1 MRTSVQQHEGVHL
14 EAQVHE
20 VTGARMIGVEI
31 HGALGVDPNLAEP
44 IDICREITPP
54 KAVFSAFYQECIVA
68 VLRPVIAVLLVAL
81 LAPSL
86 SNDLAGRIAAD
97 SVVPSHAILDD
108 GAEDPPHVRVQ
119 TMAFGE
125 LKGMLAFQGIR
136 SVVAFQ

>member
-54 KAVFSAFYQECIVA
+54 KAVFSAFYQECIVT
-68 VLRPVIAVLLVAL
+68 VLSPVIAVLLIAL
-81 LAPSL
+81 FAPSL
-86 SNDLAGRIAAD
+86 STELAGRLAAD
-97 SVVPSHAILDD
+97 GVVPSPAIPDD
-108 GAEDPPHVRVQ
+108 GAEDPAHVRVQ
-119 TMAFGE
+119 TMAPGE
-125 LKGMLAFQGIR
+125 LEGM
-136 SVVAFQ
+136 